1 MPRGEASLT
10 RTDPVVGAVAA
21 YVLANAL
28 DRHAPGRPQTRPPL
42 RRHPHQRGHDQDHPA
57 ARPLPLPA
65 HPPRPLRQR
74 GTHRRGRPRARLR
87 RRAGA
92 EPAGS
97 PTTKATALLT
107 ATPDKNTLP
116 EFTGSAIT
124 TILAGLG
131 EVRPEVNRRAGEF
144 AAELRDAHR
153 RVRRTVDQAVRG
165 LTVTPAGDGDILGV
179 YVYLPAQTQ
188 GAGQ

>member
-1 MPRGEASLT
+1 M
-10 RTDPVVGAVAA
+10 VGAVAG

-28 DRHAPGRPQTRPPL
+28 DRHAPAGLKPARRCGVIRTSAVTTRTTLLLVRYRYQLTLPGRYGNAALIAEDARVL
-42 RRHPHQRGHDQDHPA
+42 GFEGAPA
-57 ARPLPLPA
+57 
-65 HPPRPLRQR
+65 
-74 GTHRRGRPRARLR
+74 RARWLPDD
-87 RRAGA
+87 A
-92 EPAGS
+92 
-97 PTTKATALLT
+97 ATALLT
-107 ATPDKNTLP
+107 ATPDENTLP

-124 TILAGLG
+124 TILDGLG
-131 EVRPEVNRRAGEF
+131 EVRPEVNRRAEEF

-165 LTVTPAGDGDILGV
+165 LTVTPAGDADILGV

>member
-1 MPRGEASLT
+1 MLGFE
-10 RTDPVVGAVAA
+10 GA
-21 YVLANAL
+21 
-28 DRHAPGRPQTRPPL
+28 
-42 RRHPHQRGHDQDHPA
+42 PA
-57 ARPLPLPA
+57 
-65 HPPRPLRQR
+65 
-74 GTHRRGRPRARLR
+74 RARWLPDD
-87 RRAGA
+87 A
-92 EPAGS
+92 
-97 PTTKATALLT
+97 ATALLT
-107 ATPDKNTLP
+107 ATPDQNTLP

-179 YVYLPAQTQ
+179 LNVYLPAQTQ
-188 GAGQ
+188 EALPVIPAATTTQVTASIRVVGGLLPADMSRAS